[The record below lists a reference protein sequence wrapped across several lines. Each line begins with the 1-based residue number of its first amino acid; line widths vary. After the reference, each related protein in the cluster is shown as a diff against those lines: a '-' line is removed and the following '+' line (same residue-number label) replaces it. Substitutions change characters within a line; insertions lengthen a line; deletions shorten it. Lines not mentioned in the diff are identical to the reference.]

1 MGGGDQMRTLQDLAK
16 KDMTV
21 NGKYTN
27 VYYSGFVTMYGNYAA
42 VWHDLMVE
50 CFDNTGG
57 CKDKP
62 DDFKKYI
69 INKGSIGIVTAYV
82 TYEMGAAVWKAA
94 DGNLDDD
101 GAAYA
106 WDEAA
111 AFYVGNVMPVVG
123 DGYTGSPT
131 SNLYSPY
138 EFNWKRDADFP
149 DGDNTHERA
158 IKVLNHGLINIRKGS
173 YVAAAVGDAQNTMYK
188 ILSIAAIRSA
198 IKYSAK
204 AHGKGTFSQ
213 KYMAEGFAYWRS
225 ASGYLST
232 MLSDGKY

>member
-106 WDEAA
+106 WDLGWWHPE
-111 AFYVGNVMPVVG
+111 
-123 DGYTGSPT
+123 SPEHAMAWQPGF
-131 SNLYSPY
+131 SGGAGVPGGGC
-138 EFNWKRDADFP
+138 P
-149 DGDNTHERA
+149 D
-158 IKVLNHGLINIRKGS
+158 
-173 YVAAAVGDAQNTMYK
+173 
-188 ILSIAAIRSA
+188 
-198 IKYSAK
+198 
-204 AHGKGTFSQ
+204 TF
-213 KYMAEGFAYWRS
+213 
-225 ASGYLST
+225 
-232 MLSDGKY
+232 

>member
-1 MGGGDQMRTLQDLAK
+1 MRKVSVVSFFAVIGGAHGGACTPADQCPMLSDGKYCPVNDVTEHGDINEDVAEISKYLKEDPPNYAKAKEVYTTGVHSSKGGDQMRTLQDLAK

-21 NGKYTN
+21 GGKYTN

-94 DGNLDDD
+94 DGNLYDD

-111 AFYVGNVMPVVG
+111 AFYVG
-123 DGYTGSPT
+123 
-131 SNLYSPY
+131 
-138 EFNWKRDADFP
+138 
-149 DGDNTHERA
+149 
-158 IKVLNHGLINIRKGS
+158 
-173 YVAAAVGDAQNTMYK
+173 
-188 ILSIAAIRSA
+188 
-198 IKYSAK
+198 
-204 AHGKGTFSQ
+204 
-213 KYMAEGFAYWRS
+213 
-225 ASGYLST
+225 
-232 MLSDGKY
+232 